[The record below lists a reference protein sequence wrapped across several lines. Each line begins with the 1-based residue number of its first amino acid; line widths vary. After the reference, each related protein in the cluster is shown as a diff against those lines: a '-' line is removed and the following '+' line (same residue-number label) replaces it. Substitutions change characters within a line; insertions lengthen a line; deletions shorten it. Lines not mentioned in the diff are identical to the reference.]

1 MDKAENIVNEQR
13 LGEHLDYRDK
23 AWFWDKCFEILMFV
37 AGVSAIFLIISI
49 FFFITKEGF
58 GFLFEVDELLELEFV
73 GVVVEVVL

>member
-37 AGVSAIFLIISI
+37 AGVSAIVLIISI
-49 FFFITKEGF
+49 FFFITKGKIF
-58 GFLFEVDELLELEFV
+58 IKSFEKPFKE
-73 GVVVEVVL
+73 